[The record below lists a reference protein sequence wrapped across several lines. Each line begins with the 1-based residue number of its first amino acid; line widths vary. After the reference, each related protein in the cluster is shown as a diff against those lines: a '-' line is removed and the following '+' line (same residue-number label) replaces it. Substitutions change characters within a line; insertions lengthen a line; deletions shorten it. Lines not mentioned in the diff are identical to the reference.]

1 MNKGHTF
8 NDLEKFIFDDEL
20 FLWAKYGPQESNFD
34 LEAYKK
40 KFPGEE
46 EKIDLAIALIRNTS
60 ITPDKN
66 IFINSYKNDLLTN
79 IYKRAGQNRKRYHTA
94 KKIWIAASILLAI
107 SLSTTVWFLNK
118 EYSAQSTDHCLAL
131 LSDSVEMGNNIQII
145 IDEKQSINVDKTMAS
160 ISIEKGGVIMVDDVQ
175 VANIKNDTETTN
187 SQIIVPYGK
196 RSHMTLPDGSAL
208 WINSGSRVIYKSNF
222 EEQRHLYVDGEIY
235 LDVRRDVSRPFIVK
249 SNRIEVKVLGTK
261 FNVSDYHTDAQSSV
275 TLVKGS
281 VEVITGENSTKLSP
295 NQRLA
300 YESGQVNVRNV
311 DVTPY
316 ICWKDDIINF
326 NDMKLHDILKS
337 LSRYYNIPIEGI
349 ESLDNET
356 CYGNMDLN
364 LSIDEVLEAISHTVS
379 LSYRR
384 EGNKII
390 VYTQP

>member
-1 MNKGHTF
+1 MNKDHTF
-8 NDLEKFIFDDEL
+8 TDIEKFILDDEL
-20 FLWAKYGPQESNFD
+20 FLWAKYGPQKSDFD

-40 KFPGEE
+40 KYPGEE
-46 EKIDLAIALIRNTS
+46 RKIDLAISMIRSIS

-66 IFINSYKNDLLTN
+66 IFINSYKNDLLNN
-79 IYKRAGQNRKRYHTA
+79 IYKRAGKKRKRSRSF
-94 KKIWIAASILLAI
+94 KKWGIAASIAI
-107 SLSTTVWFLNK
+107 GLILSTSVWFLSK
-118 EYSAQSTDHCLAL
+118 ENFVQTPDACLAL

-145 IDEKQSINVDKTMAS
+145 IDDNQSINVDKTMAS

-175 VANIKNDTETTN
+175 VANINAKSKTTN

-208 WINSGSRVIYKSNF
+208 WINSGSRVIYKSDF
-222 EEQRHLYVDGEIY
+222 EENRHLYVDGEIY
-235 LDVRRDVSRPFIVK
+235 LDVRRDVNHPFIVK
-249 SNRIEVKVLGTK
+249 TNRIEVKVLGTK
-261 FNVSDYHTDAQSSV
+261 FNVSDYHIDTQSSV

-281 VEVITGENSTKLSP
+281 VEVTTGESRTKLSP

-300 YESGQVNVRNV
+300 YECGQTNVRNV
-311 DVTPY
+311 NVTPY

-349 ESLDNET
+349 TSLNNDT

-364 LSIDEVLEAISHTVS
+364 LSIDDVLEAIAYTVP
-379 LSYRR
+379 LAYRR
-384 EGNKII
+384 EGEKII
-390 VYTQP
+390 VYPKP